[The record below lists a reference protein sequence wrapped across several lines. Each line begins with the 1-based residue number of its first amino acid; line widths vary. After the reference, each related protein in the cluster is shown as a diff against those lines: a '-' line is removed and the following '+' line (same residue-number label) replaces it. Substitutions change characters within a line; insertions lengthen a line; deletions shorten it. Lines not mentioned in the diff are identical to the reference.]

1 MFVCVSE
8 LRKLCVCVCLIV
20 SWLKDGIPQLALKS
34 LSNMPISAAAVN
46 NCLWSC
52 KQETHIVP
60 EGVSSDR
67 ILRSQR
73 NAAENDEKQDEI
85 SEDVVMDQ
93 GMAAHSYPGRRHKEN
108 CCKLCVVYMV
118 QNSKLLYLI

>member
-1 MFVCVSE
+1 MILHVCAS
-8 LRKLCVCVCLIV
+8 
-20 SWLKDGIPQLALKS
+20 Q
-34 LSNMPISAAAVN
+34 
-46 NCLWSC
+46 
-52 KQETHIVP
+52 QESHIVP

-93 GMAAHSYPGRRHKEN
+93 EMAAHSYPGERHKEK
-108 CCKLCVVYMV
+108 CGQLCVVSASV
-118 QNSKLLYLI
+118 NLI

>member
-1 MFVCVSE
+1 MILHVCAS
-8 LRKLCVCVCLIV
+8 
-20 SWLKDGIPQLALKS
+20 
-34 LSNMPISAAAVN
+34 
-46 NCLWSC
+46 

-93 GMAAHSYPGRRHKEN
+93 GMAAHSYPGGGHKEN
-108 CCKLCVVYMV
+108 CCKLCVVYML
-118 QNSKLLYLI
+118 QNSKLLYFNYLFAKLLEKT

>member
-1 MFVCVSE
+1 MILHVCAS
-8 LRKLCVCVCLIV
+8 
-20 SWLKDGIPQLALKS
+20 
-34 LSNMPISAAAVN
+34 
-46 NCLWSC
+46 
-52 KQETHIVP
+52 KQESHIVP

-93 GMAAHSYPGRRHKEN
+93 DMATHSYSGERHKEN
-108 CCKLCVVYMV
+108 CGQLCVVYMV
-118 QNSKLLYLI
+118 QNSILLYFNYIYLPRCLRKQRHLYGHEYAVFETTHSLFNT

>member
-1 MFVCVSE
+1 MILHICAS
-8 LRKLCVCVCLIV
+8 
-20 SWLKDGIPQLALKS
+20 
-34 LSNMPISAAAVN
+34 
-46 NCLWSC
+46 

-93 GMAAHSYPGRRHKEN
+93 GMAAHSYPEGRHKEN
-108 CCKLCVVYMV
+108 CCKLCVVYIL
-118 QNSKLLYLI
+118 QNYFILIINLPRCLRKHKPQRHFIWS